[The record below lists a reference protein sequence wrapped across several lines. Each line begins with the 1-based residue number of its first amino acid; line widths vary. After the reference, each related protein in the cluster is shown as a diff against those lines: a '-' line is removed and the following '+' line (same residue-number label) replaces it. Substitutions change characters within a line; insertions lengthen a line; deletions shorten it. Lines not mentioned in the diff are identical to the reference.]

1 MGRIYSTH
9 NYFLYMAEL
18 NLRDIPRIAI
28 DKPVLT
34 YGIIFS
40 ILFSYILYSG
50 VGDRHL
56 YVFLIGL
63 GLGISLFQAAFGFT
77 GGWRNFIEKRDSKSL
92 RAQIIML
99 GLAVI
104 IFSYFINSKSF
115 FYDGTMIGSI
125 APVGVS
131 VLVGSFIFGFAMQL
145 GGGCGSGTLFT
156 AGSGNIKMVITLIF
170 FIIGSLIGSYHFEF
184 WANLPSFKPVSL
196 LNIFSKINT
205 ILIQLSV
212 LGLIYYLISKMEFN
226 RNNKI
231 NHNDIISNPS
241 HSLIRGP
248 WPLLW
253 GSISLVFFSFLML
266 QVAGHP
272 WSVTFAFGLWGAKI
286 ASFLGVE
293 VSSWTYWQL
302 EYPSTALENSVL
314 ADPTTVSNIGII
326 LGALIG
332 SALSGKITK
341 FTSVNKKLVLAAV
354 IGGLFMG
361 YGARLAFG
369 CNIGALFGGIASGSL
384 HGWVWFL
391 FAFLGSIV
399 GVKFRKY
406 FY

>member
-9 NYFLYMAEL
+9 NYFYMAEL

-34 YGIIFS
+34 YGVIFS

-99 GLAVI
+99 ALAVL
-104 IFSYFINSKSF
+104 IFSFFINSKSF
-115 FYDGTMIGSI
+115 FYDGTMIGAI

-184 WANLPSFKPVSL
+184 WTNLPSFKPVSL

-205 ILIQLSV
+205 VLIQLSV

-341 FTSVNKKLVLAAV
+341 FSSVNKKLVLAAV

-399 GVKFRKY
+399 GVRFRKY

>member
-1 MGRIYSTH
+1 
-9 NYFLYMAEL
+9 MAEL
-18 NLRDIPRIAI
+18 NLRDIPRIEI

-40 ILFSYILYSG
+40 ILFSYILYTG

-99 GLAVI
+99 ALAVL
-104 IFSYFINSKSF
+104 IFSFFINSKSF
-115 FYDGTMIGSI
+115 FYDGTMIGAI

-205 ILIQLSV
+205 ILIQLSA

>member
-1 MGRIYSTH
+1 
-9 NYFLYMAEL
+9 MAEL

-99 GLAVI
+99 ALAVLV
-104 IFSYFINSKSF
+104 FSFFINSKSF
-115 FYDGTMIGSI
+115 FYDGTMIGAI

-332 SALSGKITK
+332 SALSGKITR
-341 FTSVNKKLVLAAV
+341 FTSVNKKLILAAV

>member
-1 MGRIYSTH
+1 
-9 NYFLYMAEL
+9 MAEL

-99 GLAVI
+99 ALAVL
-104 IFSYFINSKSF
+104 IFSIFINSKSF
-115 FYDGTMIGSI
+115 FYDGTMIGAI

-205 ILIQLSV
+205 ILIQLSA

-241 HSLIRGP
+241 HNLIRGP

-369 CNIGALFGGIASGSL
+369 CDIGALFGGIASGSL

>member
-1 MGRIYSTH
+1 
-9 NYFLYMAEL
+9 MAEL

-34 YGIIFS
+34 YGVIFS

-99 GLAVI
+99 ALAVL
-104 IFSYFINSKSF
+104 IFSFFINSKSF
-115 FYDGTMIGSI
+115 FYDGTMIGAI

-184 WANLPSFKPVSL
+184 WTNLPSFKPVSL

-205 ILIQLSV
+205 VLIQLSV

-399 GVKFRKY
+399 GVRFRKY

>member
-18 NLRDIPRIAI
+18 NSRDIPRIAI

-99 GLAVI
+99 ALAVL
-104 IFSYFINSKSF
+104 IFSFFINSKSF
-115 FYDGTMIGSI
+115 FYDGTMIGAI

-184 WANLPSFKPVSL
+184 WTNLPSFKPVSL
-196 LNIFSKINT
+196 LNNFSKINT
-205 ILIQLSV
+205 ILIQLSA

-241 HSLIRGP
+241 HSLIKGP

>member
-1 MGRIYSTH
+1 MG
-9 NYFLYMAEL
+9 EL

-28 DKPVLT
+28 DIPVLT

-40 ILFSYILYSG
+40 ILFSYILYTG

-99 GLAVI
+99 MLAVL
-104 IFSYFINSKSF
+104 IFSFFINSKSF
-115 FYDGTMIGSI
+115 FYDGTMIGAI

-184 WANLPSFKPVSL
+184 WTNLPSFKPVSL
-196 LNIFSKINT
+196 LNNFSKINT
-205 ILIQLSV
+205 ILIQLSA
-212 LGLIYYLISKMEFN
+212 LGLLYYLISKMEFN

>member
-1 MGRIYSTH
+1 
-9 NYFLYMAEL
+9 MAEL

-34 YGIIFS
+34 YGVIFS

-99 GLAVI
+99 ALAVL
-104 IFSYFINSKSF
+104 IFSFFINSKSF
-115 FYDGTMIGSI
+115 FYDGTMIGAI

-205 ILIQLSV
+205 ILIQLSA

-354 IGGLFMG
+354 IGGLCMG

>member
-1 MGRIYSTH
+1 
-9 NYFLYMAEL
+9 MAEL

-99 GLAVI
+99 ALAVL
-104 IFSYFINSKSF
+104 IFSFFINSKSF
-115 FYDGTMIGSI
+115 FYDGTMIGAI

-196 LNIFSKINT
+196 LNNFSKINT
-205 ILIQLSV
+205 ILIQLSA

-241 HSLIRGP
+241 HNLIRGP

-266 QVAGHP
+266 QVAWHP

>member
-1 MGRIYSTH
+1 
-9 NYFLYMAEL
+9 MAEL

-28 DKPVLT
+28 DKTVLT

-99 GLAVI
+99 ALAVL
-104 IFSYFINSKSF
+104 IFSFFINSKSF
-115 FYDGTMIGSI
+115 FYDGTMIGAI

-196 LNIFSKINT
+196 LNVFSKINT
-205 ILIQLSV
+205 ILIQLSA

>member
-1 MGRIYSTH
+1 
-9 NYFLYMAEL
+9 MAEL
-18 NLRDIPRIAI
+18 NLRDIPRIEI

-99 GLAVI
+99 ALAVL
-104 IFSYFINSKSF
+104 IFSFFINSKSF
-115 FYDGTMIGSI
+115 FYDGTMIGAI

-205 ILIQLSV
+205 ILIQLSA

-302 EYPSTALENSVL
+302 EYPSTALENSIL

>member
-1 MGRIYSTH
+1 
-9 NYFLYMAEL
+9 MAEL
-18 NLRDIPRIAI
+18 NLRDIPRIEI

-99 GLAVI
+99 ALAVL
-104 IFSYFINSKSF
+104 IFSFFINSKSF
-115 FYDGTMIGSI
+115 FYDGTMIGAI

-196 LNIFSKINT
+196 LNVFSKINT
-205 ILIQLSV
+205 ILIQLSA

>member
-1 MGRIYSTH
+1 
-9 NYFLYMAEL
+9 MAEL

-99 GLAVI
+99 ALAVL
-104 IFSYFINSKSF
+104 IFSFFINSKSF
-115 FYDGTMIGSI
+115 FYDGTMIGAI

-196 LNIFSKINT
+196 LNVFSKINT
-205 ILIQLSV
+205 ILIQLSA

-384 HGWVWFL
+384 HGWVWFV

>member
-1 MGRIYSTH
+1 
-9 NYFLYMAEL
+9 MAEL

-40 ILFSYILYSG
+40 ILFSYILYTG

-99 GLAVI
+99 ALAVL
-104 IFSYFINSKSF
+104 IFSFFINSKSF
-115 FYDGTMIGSI
+115 FYDGIMIGAI

-184 WANLPSFKPVSL
+184 WTNLPSFKPVSL
-196 LNIFSKINT
+196 LNNFSKINT
-205 ILIQLSV
+205 ILIQLSA

-399 GVKFRKY
+399 GVKFRRY

>member
-9 NYFLYMAEL
+9 NYLYMAEL

-34 YGIIFS
+34 YGVIFS

-99 GLAVI
+99 ALAVL
-104 IFSYFINSKSF
+104 IFSFFINSKSF
-115 FYDGTMIGSI
+115 FYDGTMIGAI

-293 VSSWTYWQL
+293 VSSWSYWQL

-399 GVKFRKY
+399 GVRFRKY

>member
-1 MGRIYSTH
+1 
-9 NYFLYMAEL
+9 MAEL

-40 ILFSYILYSG
+40 ILFSYILYTG

-99 GLAVI
+99 ALAVL
-104 IFSYFINSKSF
+104 IFSFFINSKSF
-115 FYDGTMIGSI
+115 FYDGTMIGAI

-399 GVKFRKY
+399 GVKFRK
-406 FY
+406 FF

>member
-1 MGRIYSTH
+1 
-9 NYFLYMAEL
+9 MAEL

-40 ILFSYILYSG
+40 ILFSYILYTG

-99 GLAVI
+99 ALAVL
-104 IFSYFINSKSF
+104 IFSFFINSKSF
-115 FYDGTMIGSI
+115 FYDGTMIGAI

-184 WANLPSFKPVSL
+184 WTNLPSFKPVSL

-205 ILIQLSV
+205 ILIQLSA

-314 ADPTTVSNIGII
+314 SDPTTVSNIGII

>member
-9 NYFLYMAEL
+9 NYFYMAEL

-34 YGIIFS
+34 YGVIFS
-40 ILFSYILYSG
+40 ILFSCILYSG

-99 GLAVI
+99 ALAVL
-104 IFSYFINSKSF
+104 IFSFFINSKSF
-115 FYDGTMIGSI
+115 FYDGTMIGAI

-196 LNIFSKINT
+196 LNVFSKINT
-205 ILIQLSV
+205 ILIQLSA

-399 GVKFRKY
+399 GVRFRKY

>member
-1 MGRIYSTH
+1 
-9 NYFLYMAEL
+9 MAEL

-40 ILFSYILYSG
+40 ILFSYILYTG

-99 GLAVI
+99 ALAVL
-104 IFSYFINSKSF
+104 IFSFFINSKSF
-115 FYDGTMIGSI
+115 FYDGTMIGAI

-205 ILIQLSV
+205 ILIQLSA

-241 HSLIRGP
+241 HSFIRGP

>member
-9 NYFLYMAEL
+9 NYFYMAEL

-34 YGIIFS
+34 YGVIFS

-99 GLAVI
+99 ALAVL
-104 IFSYFINSKSF
+104 IFSFFINSKSF
-115 FYDGTMIGSI
+115 FYDGTMIGAI

-399 GVKFRKY
+399 GVRFRKY

>member
-1 MGRIYSTH
+1 
-9 NYFLYMAEL
+9 MAEL

-99 GLAVI
+99 ALAVL
-104 IFSYFINSKSF
+104 IFSFFINSKSF
-115 FYDGTMIGSI
+115 FYDGTMIGAI

-184 WANLPSFKPVSL
+184 WTNLPSFKPVSL
-196 LNIFSKINT
+196 LNVFSKINT
-205 ILIQLSV
+205 ILIQLSA

>member
-1 MGRIYSTH
+1 
-9 NYFLYMAEL
+9 MAEL

-34 YGIIFS
+34 YGVIFS

-99 GLAVI
+99 ALAVL
-104 IFSYFINSKSF
+104 IFSFFINSKSF
-115 FYDGTMIGSI
+115 FYDGTMIGAI

-205 ILIQLSV
+205 ILIQLSI

>member
-1 MGRIYSTH
+1 
-9 NYFLYMAEL
+9 MAEL

-28 DKPVLT
+28 DKTVLT

-99 GLAVI
+99 ALAVL
-104 IFSYFINSKSF
+104 IFSFFINSKSF
-115 FYDGTMIGSI
+115 FYDGTMIGAI

-205 ILIQLSV
+205 ILIQLSA

>member
-1 MGRIYSTH
+1 
-9 NYFLYMAEL
+9 MAEL

-99 GLAVI
+99 ALAVL
-104 IFSYFINSKSF
+104 IFSFFINSKSF
-115 FYDGTMIGSI
+115 FYDGTMIGAI

-302 EYPSTALENSVL
+302 EYPITALENSVL

-399 GVKFRKY
+399 GVKFRKF

>member
-9 NYFLYMAEL
+9 NYFYMAEL

-40 ILFSYILYSG
+40 ILFSYILYTG

-99 GLAVI
+99 GLAVL
-104 IFSYFINSKSF
+104 IFSFFINSKSF
-115 FYDGTMIGSI
+115 FYDGTMIGAI

-184 WANLPSFKPVSL
+184 WANLPSLKPVSL
-196 LNIFSKINT
+196 LNVFSKINT
-205 ILIQLSV
+205 ILIQLSA

-399 GVKFRKY
+399 GVKFRRY

>member
-1 MGRIYSTH
+1 MLVYG
-9 NYFLYMAEL
+9 
-18 NLRDIPRIAI
+18 
-28 DKPVLT
+28 VL
-34 YGIIFS
+34 FS
-40 ILFSYILYSG
+40 ILFSYILFNS

-56 YVFLIGL
+56 YVFFIGL
-63 GLGISLFQAAFGFT
+63 GLGVSLYQAAFGFT

-92 RAQIIML
+92 RAQLIML
-99 GLAVI
+99 ALAVVV
-104 IFSYFINSKSF
+104 FSIFINSKSF
-115 FYDGTMIGSI
+115 IYDGTMIGAI
-125 APVGVS
+125 APVGTS
-131 VLVGSFIFGFAMQL
+131 VVIGSFIFGLAMQL

-156 AGSGNIKMVITLIF
+156 AGSGNLKMVITLVF
-170 FIIGSLIGSYHFEF
+170 FIIGSLLGSYHFEF
-184 WANLPSFKPVSL
+184 WTNLPSLGGFSL
-196 LNIFSKINT
+196 LNSFSKIQT
-205 ILIQLSV
+205 ILIQLS
-212 LGLIYYLISKMEFN
+212 LLTLIYIYISRLDFKH
-226 RNNKI
+226 NNKI
-231 NHNDIISNPS
+231 EHSDITQNLS
-241 HSLIRGP
+241 HSFIRGP

-266 QVAGHP
+266 QAAGHP

-286 ASFLGVE
+286 ASAIGVD
-293 VSSWTYWQL
+293 VASWSYWQL

-332 SALSGKITK
+332 SSLSGKISK
-341 FTSVNKKLVLAAV
+341 FSSVNKKLIMAAV
-354 IGGLFMG
+354 LGGLFMG

-399 GVKFRKY
+399 GVKLRKY

>member
-1 MGRIYSTH
+1 
-9 NYFLYMAEL
+9 MAEL

-28 DKPVLT
+28 DKPVLI

-99 GLAVI
+99 ALAVL
-104 IFSYFINSKSF
+104 IFSFFINSKSF
-115 FYDGTMIGSI
+115 FYDGTMIGAI

-170 FIIGSLIGSYHFEF
+170 FIVGSLIGSYHFEF

-205 ILIQLSV
+205 ILIQLFV

>member
-1 MGRIYSTH
+1 
-9 NYFLYMAEL
+9 MAEL

-99 GLAVI
+99 ALAVL
-104 IFSYFINSKSF
+104 IFSFFINSKSF
-115 FYDGTMIGSI
+115 FYDGTMIGAI

-196 LNIFSKINT
+196 LNNFSKINT

-399 GVKFRKY
+399 GVRFRKY

>member
-1 MGRIYSTH
+1 
-9 NYFLYMAEL
+9 
-18 NLRDIPRIAI
+18 
-28 DKPVLT
+28 
-34 YGIIFS
+34 
-40 ILFSYILYSG
+40 
-50 VGDRHL
+50 
-56 YVFLIGL
+56 
-63 GLGISLFQAAFGFT
+63 
-77 GGWRNFIEKRDSKSL
+77 
-92 RAQIIML
+92 
-99 GLAVI
+99 
-104 IFSYFINSKSF
+104 
-115 FYDGTMIGSI
+115 
-125 APVGVS
+125 
-131 VLVGSFIFGFAMQL
+131 
-145 GGGCGSGTLFT
+145 
-156 AGSGNIKMVITLIF
+156 
-170 FIIGSLIGSYHFEF
+170 
-184 WANLPSFKPVSL
+184 
-196 LNIFSKINT
+196 
-205 ILIQLSV
+205 
-212 LGLIYYLISKMEFN
+212 MEFN

-302 EYPSTALENSVL
+302 EYPSTALENSIL

>member
-1 MGRIYSTH
+1 
-9 NYFLYMAEL
+9 MAEL

-40 ILFSYILYSG
+40 ILFSYILYTG

-99 GLAVI
+99 ALAVL
-104 IFSYFINSKSF
+104 IFSFFINSKSF
-115 FYDGTMIGSI
+115 FYDGTMIGAI

-184 WANLPSFKPVSL
+184 WTNLPSFKPVSL

-205 ILIQLSV
+205 ILIQLSA

-332 SALSGKITK
+332 SALSGKITR

>member
-1 MGRIYSTH
+1 
-9 NYFLYMAEL
+9 MAEL

-40 ILFSYILYSG
+40 ILFSYILYTG

-99 GLAVI
+99 ALAVL
-104 IFSYFINSKSF
+104 IFSFFINSKSF
-115 FYDGTMIGSI
+115 FYDGTMIGAI

>member
-1 MGRIYSTH
+1 
-9 NYFLYMAEL
+9 MAEL

-34 YGIIFS
+34 YGVIFS

-99 GLAVI
+99 ALAVL
-104 IFSYFINSKSF
+104 IFSFFINSKSF
-115 FYDGTMIGSI
+115 FYDGTMIGAI

-170 FIIGSLIGSYHFEF
+170 FIVGSLIGSYHFEF

-205 ILIQLSV
+205 ILIQLFI

-399 GVKFRKY
+399 GVRFRKY